1 VVNRSADAFTLGPAA
16 GGGLIVPPPAPY
28 SGPYALVTEGDPVIH
43 DSPVRTT
50 SLIPSSISGQRS
62 FNADLFGFRLGPCLE
77 IPLSRKVSLTL
88 DGGFALV
95 YVNSD
100 FSYNETVSIPGVGS
114 VSNAGS
120 GSHSAWLPGGYVA
133 VNISVALSKRWAL
146 VAGAQFEDVGRYT
159 QNLNGKE
166 AMLDLSNAIFATL
179 GLSYSF

>member
-1 VVNRSADAFTLGPAA
+1 M
-16 GGGLIVPPPAPY
+16 
-28 SGPYALVTEGDPVIH
+28 
-43 DSPVRTT
+43 RTT